1 MDLTE
6 GFLENPSAHMYDEL
20 KLKVELTEIK
30 EPTEKAGD
38 SEELSSFGL
47 WKIEAINVK
56 KGGMLKWDE
65 KYRLK
70 HLMTGMYLAVDTDE
84 NNVS

>member
-1 MDLTE
+1 MHVKKMDLTE

-20 KLKVELTEIK
+20 RLKVELTEIK

-56 KGGMLKWDE
+56 KGLKVLMLERGRNIEHIK
-65 KYRLK
+65 
-70 HLMTGMYLAVDTDE
+70 G
-84 NNVS
+84 N